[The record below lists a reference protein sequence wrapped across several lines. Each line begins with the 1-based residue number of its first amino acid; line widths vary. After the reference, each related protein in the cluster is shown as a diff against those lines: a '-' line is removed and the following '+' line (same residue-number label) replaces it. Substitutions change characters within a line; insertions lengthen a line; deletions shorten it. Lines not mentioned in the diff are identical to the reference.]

1 MKPVRASRRD
11 VELAFSD
18 VNRSG
23 LELCERSL
31 KGEERSMYRQVTVL
45 NGLKFRKIL
54 TNNKDD
60 HLQMKFRKILRNE
73 RNGYFE
79 IWKNFNK

>member
-1 MKPVRASRRD
+1 MKPVRASHRD

-31 KGEERSMYRQVTVL
+31 KGEERSMYRQVTVY
-45 NGLKFRKIL
+45 GLKFRKIS

-73 RNGYFE
+73 RNDYFE